1 MALSTFYPHRCGNR
15 YWDVWDWP
23 QNVFGQ
29 NFGTDLNEIED
40 VWLGSSRQ
48 QLVAQR
54 SGVSEV
60 KNDESKFSVKL
71 DCSHFKPE
79 DITVRTVGHSL
90 LISGKHDEKMDKH
103 GWIQREFTRRYA
115 LPEGCEVAKVVSNLS
130 SDGVLSIEAPKKPLP
145 PLKEN
150 ERVVPIAIEAGEQQ
164 KAIRGKK

>member
-1 MALSTFYPHRCGNR
+1 MALSNFYPHRCGNR

-23 QNVFGQ
+23 QSVFGQ
-29 NFGTDLNEIED
+29 HFGIDLDEFD
-40 VWLGSSRQ
+40 DWMGSKRQ
-48 QLVAQR
+48 QLAAQR
-54 SGVSEV
+54 SGASEV
-60 KNDESKFSVKL
+60 KNDENKFSVKL

-79 DITVRTVGHSL
+79 EITVKTVGNNL
-90 LISGKHDEKMDKH
+90 VINGKHEEKMDKH

-115 LPEGCEVAKVVSNLS
+115 LPEGCEVEKVVSNLAS
-130 SDGVLSIEAPKKPLP
+130 NGMLSIEAPKKPLP